1 MSPLNLSVM
10 LLAACVF
17 VGASV
22 SAKLYVQAPPSWWR
36 LAGVLAL
43 YTIGNLMVIRVL
55 REVGLS
61 RVMSLSTVLQLVLV
75 NALAILAFRERLS
88 FPHQLGVGLGV
99 VAVIL
104 MMWPSRD
111 STQ

>member
-1 MSPLNLSVM
+1 MSPLNLTLM
-10 LLAACVF
+10 LTAAGIF
-17 VGASV
+17 VTASAGA
-22 SAKLYVQAPPSWWR
+22 KIYVEAPSWWR
-36 LAGVLAL
+36 LAIVLAL
-43 YTIGNLMVIRVL
+43 YTIGNLIVIRVL